1 MFFKIAS
8 TPIMGVYQSSGKFT
22 KCASKDSE
30 LKDFEK
36 KTVSRALNLI
46 SKEAL
51 KSLAKVYNISSD
63 INDYIFPVP
72 RAVGADIP
80 NSNGDRF
87 SHEELTRFSPS
98 HRCLVYQT
106 FRNDPLH
113 VEHAAD
119 NPKTARGF
127 IPDAF
132 YVQDNPKDRYVL
144 TVVAMDATKDPA
156 LAEGLLSGEIDSF
169 SMGCVCEAVQCSYSK
184 CRKIAHTDRDLCEHL
199 KHYRMS
205 RINGELI
212 YEDCLGVEYQ
222 ELSVVGD
229 PAYDKAKTQYMLN
242 RNANLRKLEAQQNFK
257 LINSLV
263 GFEDARQVAKFFKE
277 NVNKLPEAML
287 KLGDKLL

>member
-1 MFFKIAS
+1 MFFKVAS

-22 KCASKDSE
+22 KCASKNSE

-36 KTVSRALNLI
+36 KTVGKALNLI

-51 KSLAKVYNISSD
+51 KSLAKVYNISSN

-72 RAVGADIP
+72 RAVGADEP

-98 HRCLVYQT
+98 HRCQVYQT

-169 SMGCVCEAVQCSYSK
+169 SMGCICEAVQCSYSK
-184 CRKIAHTDRDLCEHL
+184 CRKIAHTDRDMCEHL
-199 KHYRMS
+199 KHYRMA
-205 RINGELI
+205 RFNGELI

-229 PAYDKAKTQYMLN
+229 PAYDKARTQYMLN
-242 RNANLRKLEAQQNFK
+242 RNANLRKMEAQQNFS

-263 GFEDARQVAKFFKE
+263 GMDDAKQVAKFFKE
-277 NVNKLPEAML
+277 NVNRLPDAML
-287 KLGDKLL
+287 KLADKLL